1 MQSIYPPKDPAMMR
15 VKKKEKKKLVPE
27 LAVTAVVSQK
37 NQKKMTLAN
46 PCPQMK
52 PTRDIC
58 IESRSKPMQVKKRRN
73 AFG

>member
-1 MQSIYPPKDPAMMR
+1 
-15 VKKKEKKKLVPE
+15 VPE